1 MFKKLI
7 FFLIFSLT
15 SFNSLHAKNIEDLIG
30 KTIKLSWDGH
40 DLKCNYT
47 FFPWKKFSSNC
58 TTEEYLE
65 YSVKKFKD
73 SGEKYIFLGT
83 YNSGKNSFTE
93 FMYYDDN
100 ANFRD
105 AIKIKKEGAKWDHA
119 SPKIEVIEIKYKG
132 ADVQIKKEY
141 DFYIGIIDLAIHM
154 EKALGGDA
162 NQDTIKSHIA
172 CKNNLPKDIIKNL
185 GLNKDNDEIDMTKVI
200 KDFPKFSKIVK
211 NKRGA
216 ESLAKFGKSFM
227 EDAMSGV
234 EKDPSDYKVPR
245 EFRSVRKT
253 FMTTYGQFVGII
265 LQCAFADIKF

>member
-1 MFKKLI
+1 MFKRLI
-7 FFLIFSLT
+7 FFLIFSLI

-30 KTIKLSWDGH
+30 KTVKLSWDGN

-65 YSVKKFKD
+65 YSVEKFKD
-73 SGEKYIFLGT
+73 SEEKYIFLGT

-93 FMYYDDN
+93 FMYYDEN

-132 ADVQIKKEY
+132 ADVEIKKEY

-154 EKALGGDA
+154 EKASGDE

-172 CKNNLPKDIIKNL
+172 CKNNLPKEIIKNL
-185 GLNKDNDEIDMTKVI
+185 GLNKNNDEIDMNKVI
-200 KDFPKFSKIVK
+200 KDFPKFSKIAK
-211 NKRGA
+211 SKRGVN
-216 ESLAKFGKSFM
+216 SLIKFGEKFM
-227 EDAMSGV
+227 ADAMSGV
-234 EKDPSDYKVPR
+234 EKDPSEYKVPR
-245 EFRSVRKT
+245 EFRSVKKN
-253 FMTTYGQFVGII
+253 FMTLYGMYIGTVM
-265 LQCAFADIKF
+265 QCAFAGL

>member
-7 FFLIFSLT
+7 FFLIFSLI

-30 KTIKLSWDGH
+30 KTVKLSWDGN

-58 TTEEYLE
+58 TTEEYLK
-65 YSVKKFKD
+65 YSVEKFKD

-93 FMYYDDN
+93 FMYYDEN

-132 ADVQIKKEY
+132 ADVEIKKEY

-154 EKALGGDA
+154 EKASGDE

-172 CKNNLPKDIIKNL
+172 CKNNLPKEIIKNL
-185 GLNKDNDEIDMTKVI
+185 GLNKNNDEIDMNKVI

-211 NKRGA
+211 TKRGA
-216 ESLAKFGKSFM
+216 DSLAKFGKSFI
-227 EDAMSGV
+227 EEAMSGV
-234 EKDPSDYKVPR
+234 EKDPSEYKVPR

-253 FMTTYGQFVGII
+253 FMPIYGQFFGII
-265 LQCAFADIKF
+265 MQCAFADIKF

>member
-1 MFKKLI
+1 M
-7 FFLIFSLT
+7 
-15 SFNSLHAKNIEDLIG
+15 
-30 KTIKLSWDGH
+30 
-40 DLKCNYT
+40 
-47 FFPWKKFSSNC
+47 
-58 TTEEYLE
+58 
-65 YSVKKFKD
+65 
-73 SGEKYIFLGT
+73 
-83 YNSGKNSFTE
+83 
-93 FMYYDDN
+93 
-100 ANFRD
+100 
-105 AIKIKKEGAKWDHA
+105 
-119 SPKIEVIEIKYKG
+119 
-132 ADVQIKKEY
+132 QIKKEY